1 MTRALLCLALAT
13 AAIAGAACTDTKQ
26 PPVTSSP
33 SVADTADQVLFN
45 TEIFLTTNGVQRADL
60 TADTAFVLEE
70 TTRFDLRHPFVKFTT
85 ETGTPE
91 GTMEAKHGVYS
102 TRNQILEGWGDVVV
116 KLVDGRTLRSPHVVY
131 NQISHVLSSD
141 TSYTITRPGGDMTSG
156 IGFVSTSAPGAKIT
170 TTSGFTSFRCMRDC
184 KTSSSVQL
192 PER

>member
-1 MTRALLCLALAT
+1 
-13 AAIAGAACTDTKQ
+13 
-26 PPVTSSP
+26 
-33 SVADTADQVLFN
+33 QVLFS

-102 TRNQILEGWGDVVV
+102 TRNQILEGGGDVVV

-131 NQISHVLSSD
+131 NQVSHVLSSD

-156 IGFVSTSAPGAKIT
+156 IGFVSTSPPGAKMT
-170 TTSGFTSFRCMRDC
+170 TTSGFNSFRCMREC
-184 KTSSSVQL
+184 KNSSSVAL